1 MYTKDIKFYHSEDS
15 GSDDNQ
21 QGSSCRPKQ
30 NKESSRKDKPMY
42 LKDYERKIIVEK
54 EGMFTD
60 DIKMQ
65 GSEEEIERAMSPTYA
80 EEQQHL
86 KDSFFSAV
94 QEEEEEDDGILT
106 VKKKSKSEEEEEE
119 EKYIEWLKREE
130 DTLGQDD
137 ADTAELNP
145 LRKFWTNPALDDGEK
160 FLRDFILNKGYIDKE
175 QTGRDGFNM
184 DDQDGDDEEDDI
196 EEEDFSEEERQ
207 LEEQEDFERKY
218 NFRFEEPDSDF
229 IKRYPRTVA
238 ESVRRKDSSRA
249 EKRQEKKT
257 RKEQVKEKKKEEL
270 KHLKNLKK
278 QEIMER
284 IDKLKEVTG
293 NEKIGFDPDDLEGD
307 FDPTEH
313 DRLMQKV
320 FSGEYEAQ
328 EEHAKPQ
335 FANEE
340 DFEEENWDD
349 WTPANQDTDEAY
361 NGYQEYDDEQYE
373 EDTQLHYD
381 DPDFNMDA
389 DYIDPSQIPEQSRW
403 NLASEMLG
411 ASRKKRKKMSM
422 FAKSLVKKK
431 PLFNP
436 G

>member
-1 MYTKDIKFYHSEDS
+1 
-15 GSDDNQ
+15 
-21 QGSSCRPKQ
+21 
-30 NKESSRKDKPMY
+30 
-42 LKDYERKIIVEK
+42 
-54 EGMFTD
+54 
-60 DIKMQ
+60 
-65 GSEEEIERAMSPTYA
+65 
-80 EEQQHL
+80 
-86 KDSFFSAV
+86 
-94 QEEEEEDDGILT
+94 
-106 VKKKSKSEEEEEE
+106 
-119 EKYIEWLKREE
+119 
-130 DTLGQDD
+130 
-137 ADTAELNP
+137 
-145 LRKFWTNPALDDGEK
+145 
-160 FLRDFILNKGYIDKE
+160 
-175 QTGRDGFNM
+175 M

-340 DFEEENWDD
+340 DFEEGK
-349 WTPANQDTDEAY
+349 Y
-361 NGYQEYDDEQYE
+361 N
-373 EDTQLHYD
+373 THY
-381 DPDFNMDA
+381 
-389 DYIDPSQIPEQSRW
+389 
-403 NLASEMLG
+403 
-411 ASRKKRKKMSM
+411 
-422 FAKSLVKKK
+422 
-431 PLFNP
+431 
-436 G
+436 